1 MHNESSS
8 KKRESAVQEI
18 IRVLGKDMTIKSRLI
33 FLLVG
38 LTGLFAPGF
47 AFVLV
52 AKSFAIAL
60 KDTIKDRD
68 QLNWFVSFLAGDNND

>member
-8 KKRESAVQEI
+8 RKRESSTQEI

-60 KDTIKDRD
+60 KNTIKDRD

>member
-8 KKRESAVQEI
+8 RKRESAAQEI